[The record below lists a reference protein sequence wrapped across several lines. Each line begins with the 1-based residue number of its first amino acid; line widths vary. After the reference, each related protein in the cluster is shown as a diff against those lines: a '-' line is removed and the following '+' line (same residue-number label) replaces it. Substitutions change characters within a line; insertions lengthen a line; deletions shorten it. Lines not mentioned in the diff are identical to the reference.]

1 MQKDSVSDKI
11 GGRREPE
18 VVWVWRAEYIILHV
32 VLLTTALNLSSTPDS
47 DHPVK
52 GNSKHKSVKS
62 EPAETN
68 AFLPEF

>member
-1 MQKDSVSDKI
+1 MWK
-11 GGRREPE
+11 
-18 VVWVWRAEYIILHV
+18 AEHIILHV

-47 DHPVK
+47 DHLVK

-62 EPAETN
+62 EPAEIN